1 MTGTERQ
8 PSSGPSL
15 MPNTSDVAPNVP
27 STAPRTSSASRS
39 PTVSFSAKT
48 ARTTIS
54 SPIGTLMRK
63 IQRHDTSVSAP
74 PTMSP
79 VIDPMPVIAA

>member
-1 MTGTERQ
+1 M
-8 PSSGPSL
+8 
-15 MPNTSDVAPNVP
+15 
-27 STAPRTSSASRS
+27 
-39 PTVSFSAKT
+39 
-48 ARTTIS
+48 S